1 VRFRHK
7 LSIVLVGLALVPLIG
22 AGLIVQ
28 ALLTRDAV
36 RTVDA
41 KLSIGAAGAAAA
53 YRSQQV
59 VAQTVAVQ
67 LASRPDVA
75 RAFRDRDASQLD
87 LSSVPPG
94 YTVALA
100 DDKGP
105 FAGSVPAGPVWQAKA
120 ELVPHIDERRVIV
133 SMPLND
139 ELLLRV
145 AAQSPLPDGVDLA
158 LASAGHVI
166 ASPDGLSGALS
177 GFTPGQAA
185 SDGSIG
191 DADVRAQTVRV
202 GGPGPPKVVTEMVA
216 NYPTGRIDDR
226 IDALRLKLLVP
237 LALLAG
243 LVAALALVAA
253 DRISRA
259 LSQLSQRAL
268 ALVRLQTP
276 LPPSQGDELEELNVA
291 LDTMSSELTHRMTE
305 LEGERARLK
314 TTVARYGETLAAT
327 HDLRVLL
334 SGVLELAVQAT
345 KARGGR
351 LLLYDTQNGEATEQ
365 VRLGTARGSRTDLPM
380 VVQVGRGIEGEA
392 LQAQEPRSSASPRA
406 LLTVPIV
413 RERALLGCF
422 TVVDAEGGVFGPD
435 DVETLSGLAV
445 QAGVAIENA
454 RLHRAVEQQAITD
467 DLTGLANRRQFYEVL
482 GREFE
487 RAHRFGT
494 PLSLVML
501 DIDDFKRVNDT
512 HPMKHLAGDAVLR
525 SVAMAIS
532 GHIRDIDLA
541 ARYGGE
547 EFAVLLPQTDHEGAV
562 NLAER
567 LRAAISE
574 RLVSF
579 GGEDEI
585 AVTASFGVA
594 SGPDLDQTQLDLI
607 AAADNALYASKR
619 EGKNRVT

>member
-1 VRFRHK
+1 
-7 LSIVLVGLALVPLIG
+7 VPLIG

-120 ELVPHIDERRVIV
+120 ELVPHIDDRRVIV

>member
-1 VRFRHK
+1 MRFRHK

-75 RAFRDRDASQLD
+75 SAFRDRDASQLD

-94 YTVALA
+94 YSVSLA
-100 DDKGP
+100 DDKGT

-191 DADVRAQTVRV
+191 DADVRAQSVRV

-216 NYPTGRIDDR
+216 NYPKGRIDDR

-243 LVAALALVAA
+243 LVAALALLAA